1 MLEIRKHHCTRIL
14 GLRLFGRP
22 NKLVIIT
29 YKMLASVIISYFEV
43 NILLNCWIIGRKTK
57 GNKEKGNIIK
67 FLFLKVSYYY

>member
-1 MLEIRKHHCTRIL
+1 
-14 GLRLFGRP
+14 
-22 NKLVIIT
+22 
-29 YKMLASVIISYFEV
+29 MLASVIISYFEV